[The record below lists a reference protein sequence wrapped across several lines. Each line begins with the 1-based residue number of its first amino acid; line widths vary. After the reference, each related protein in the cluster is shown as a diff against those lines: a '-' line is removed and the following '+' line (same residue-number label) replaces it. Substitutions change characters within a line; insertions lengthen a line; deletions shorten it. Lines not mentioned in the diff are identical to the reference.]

1 MRGLVKQRECTCMD
15 TSIPGYLD
23 LGSMYTSLMGLGL
36 AFYVL
41 GFLENTAKIVKAL
54 HVIGFAV
61 LSSISL
67 CVGL

>member
-1 MRGLVKQRECTCMD
+1 MD
-15 TSIPGYLD
+15 MSIPGYLD

-41 GFLENTAKIVKAL
+41 GFLENTAKIVTAL
-54 HVIGFAV
+54 HVIWFAM

>member
-1 MRGLVKQRECTCMD
+1 MD
-15 TSIPGYLD
+15 MSIPGYLD
-23 LGSMYTSLMGLGL
+23 LGSMYTSLTGLGL

-41 GFLENTAKIVKAL
+41 GFLENTAKILTAL
-54 HVIGFAV
+54 HVIGFAM